1 MNVIKSVALATC
13 LSFGLMLAGP
23 VAAEKSEK
31 AKSKETVAQEEE
43 EDRGPDVSFM
53 DSTEAQWFRR
63 SVNDS
68 VYWPGYSPN
77 AVFIERDQVRTQKLN
92 IYKPTT
98 EVRFG
103 KLQSRQAPPPDYKL
117 TVNGKVVQVKD

>member
-13 LSFGLMLAGP
+13 LSFGLLLAGP

-31 AKSKETVAQEEE
+31 AKSKETVAQEED
-43 EDRGPDVSFM
+43 DRGPDVSFM

-77 AVFIERDQVRTQKLN
+77 AVFIERDQVRTEKLN